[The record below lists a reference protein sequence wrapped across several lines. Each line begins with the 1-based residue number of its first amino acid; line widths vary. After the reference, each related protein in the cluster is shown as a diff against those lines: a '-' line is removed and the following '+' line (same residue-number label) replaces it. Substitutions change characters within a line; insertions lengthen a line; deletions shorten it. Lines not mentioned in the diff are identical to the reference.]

1 MVKINFNTPFPHNQR
16 DIFIHAFRD
25 LGFKY
30 ERVIQSGE
38 FSLFRFFGVLPF
50 IKDKNTNLD
59 IIVSDLTDIDVFQ
72 SLLVKNVEIFVM
84 FERS

>member
-1 MVKINFNTPFPHNQR
+1 MVKINFNKPFPHSQR
-16 DIFIHAFRD
+16 DLFIHAMRD

-30 ERVIQSGE
+30 ERVIQNGE
-38 FSLFRFFGVLPF
+38 YSLLKFFGVLPF
-50 IKDKNTNLD
+50 VKDKNNID

>member
-1 MVKINFNTPFPHNQR
+1 MVKINFNTPFPHSQR
-16 DIFIHAFRD
+16 DLFIHAFRD

-30 ERVIQSGE
+30 ERVIQSGK

-50 IKDKNTNLD
+50 TKDKNTNLD